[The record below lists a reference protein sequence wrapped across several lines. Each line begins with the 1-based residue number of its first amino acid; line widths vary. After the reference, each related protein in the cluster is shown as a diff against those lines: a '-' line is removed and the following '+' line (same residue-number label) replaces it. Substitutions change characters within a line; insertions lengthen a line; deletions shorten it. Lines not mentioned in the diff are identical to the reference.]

1 MSMEI
6 GVYHEF
12 HCRPEQTPAEAFEE
26 ALAQIEAAD
35 RWGLDAIWLA
45 EIHQQPRRS
54 VLTAPLAVASAIAA
68 RTCRI
73 KIGTGVQ
80 VLPLCHPLRLA
91 EETATI
97 DQISQGRLLFGVGR
111 SGNPRSYVAYGVPY
125 SESRERFLETL
136 EIIKRAWTQPT
147 FSYEGKYYSFTNASA
162 VPQPYQ
168 QPCPPIR
175 VAAASEE
182 TFPSPG
188 EAGYPIFVAVRSGSL
203 SGLAPDLAAYRA
215 AYKAAGHPGEGE
227 VYLRLT
233 LHIADTHRQALEEAE
248 TSIMSGYRTL
258 STRLEN
264 SLNRRRAAEAQTVR
278 TISYE
283 EVRRDKVII
292 GGPEYVAD
300 RLQQL
305 HEELGLNGI
314 LAELNFGAFD
324 PAGTDDA
331 VIAASL
337 RKGHAPVP
345 LNAESYREPQH
356 RAHSDDAYRQ
366 PAATGGPGAH
376 DVRQRRR
383 RPGRPRSAQGA
394 HPLGSCSGP
403 REAS

>member
-1 MSMEI
+1 METTVTDERAQEKTMEI

-12 HCRPEQTPAEAFEE
+12 HCRPDQTAAAAFEE
-26 ALAQIEAAD
+26 ALGQIEAAD

-54 VLTAPLAVASAIAA
+54 VLAAPLTVAAAIAA
-68 RTCRI
+68 RTHRI

-97 DQISQGRLLFGVGR
+97 DQISKGRLLFGVGR

-136 EIIKRAWTQPT
+136 EIVKQAWVQPT

-162 VPQPYQ
+162 VPRPYQ

-182 TFPSPG
+182 TFPSLG

-203 SGLAPDLAAYRA
+203 SGLAPDLAAYREA
-215 AYKAAGHPGEGE
+215 
-227 VYLRLT
+227 YLRLT
-233 LHIADTHRQALEEAE
+233 LHIADTDRRAQDEAE
-248 TSIMSGYRTL
+248 ESIMSGYRTL

-264 SLNRRRAAEAQTVR
+264 SPNRRRAAEAATVR

-283 EVRRDKVII
+283 EVMRDKVII
-292 GGPEYVAD
+292 GSPESVSD
-300 RLQQL
+300 RLRQL
-305 HEELGLNGI
+305 HEELGLDGI
-314 LAELNFGAFD
+314 LAELNFGALI
-324 PAGTDDA
+324 PPEPMTR
-331 VIAASL
+331 SL
-337 RKGHAPVP
+337 QLLCEEVM
-345 LNAESYREPQH
+345 
-356 RAHSDDAYRQ
+356 
-366 PAATGGPGAH
+366 
-376 DVRQRRR
+376 
-383 RPGRPRSAQGA
+383 PRLQ
-394 HPLGSCSGP
+394 
-403 REAS
+403 

>member
-1 MSMEI
+1 MEI

-12 HCRPEQTPAEAFEE
+12 HCRPDQSAAAAFEE
-26 ALAQIEAAD
+26 ALGQIEAAD

-45 EIHQQPRRS
+45 EIHQQARRS
-54 VLTAPLAVASAIAA
+54 VLSAPLTVAAAIAA
-68 RTCRI
+68 RTQRI

-97 DQISQGRLLFGVGR
+97 DQISKGRLLFGVGR

-136 EIIKRAWTQPT
+136 EIVKQAWTQPT
-147 FSYEGKYYSFTNASA
+147 FSYEGKYYSFNNASA
-162 VPQPYQ
+162 VPRPYQ

-182 TFPSPG
+182 TFPSLG

-203 SGLAPDLAAYRA
+203 SGLAPDLAAYRK
-215 AYKAAGHPGEGE
+215 AYREAGHPGEGE

-233 LHIADTHRQALEEAE
+233 LHIADTDRQAQEEAE
-248 TSIMSGYRTL
+248 ESIMSGYRTL

-264 SLNRRRAAEAQTVR
+264 SPNRRRAAEAVAVR

-283 EVRRDKVII
+283 EVMRDKVII
-292 GGPEYVAD
+292 GSPEAVAG

-305 HEELGLNGI
+305 HDELGLDGI
-314 LAELNFGAFD
+314 LAELNFGALI
-324 PAGTDDA
+324 PPEPMTR
-331 VIAASL
+331 SL
-337 RKGHAPVP
+337 QLLCQEVM
-345 LNAESYREPQH
+345 
-356 RAHSDDAYRQ
+356 
-366 PAATGGPGAH
+366 
-376 DVRQRRR
+376 
-383 RPGRPRSAQGA
+383 PRLQ
-394 HPLGSCSGP
+394 
-403 REAS
+403 

>member
-1 MSMEI
+1 MSAAKLRSQRSIPTEKISMEI

-12 HCRPEQTPAEAFEE
+12 HCRPYQTPAVAFEE

-54 VLTAPLAVASAIAA
+54 VLTAPLTVASAIAA
-68 RTCRI
+68 RTRRI

-97 DQISQGRLLFGVGR
+97 DQISKGRLLFGVGR

-136 EIIKRAWTQPT
+136 EIVKRAWTEPR
-147 FSYEGKYYSFTNASA
+147 FSYEGKYYSFHNASA

-168 QPCPPIR
+168 KPFPPIR

-182 TFPSPG
+182 TFPSLG

-203 SGLAPDLAAYRA
+203 SGLAPDLAAYRR
-215 AYKAAGHPGEGE
+215 AYKEAGHPGEGK

-233 LHIADTHRQALEEAE
+233 LHIADTDRRARNEAE
-248 TSIMSGYRTL
+248 ESIMVGYRTL
-258 STRLEN
+258 STRLEG
-264 SLNRRRAAEAQTVR
+264 SPNRRRAAEAQAVR

-283 EVRRDKVII
+283 EVMRDKVII

-314 LAELNFGAFD
+314 LAELNFGALI
-324 PAGTDDA
+324 PPEQMTR
-331 VIAASL
+331 SL
-337 RKGHAPVP
+337 QLLCDKVM
-345 LNAESYREPQH
+345 
-356 RAHSDDAYRQ
+356 
-366 PAATGGPGAH
+366 
-376 DVRQRRR
+376 
-383 RPGRPRSAQGA
+383 PRF
-394 HPLGSCSGP
+394 
-403 REAS
+403 R